1 MGPLQGLCTI
11 VKPETALQDFADQH
25 AREVNPDNEL
35 ALWGGALGEPQVKS
49 GVFNTSRRWPNG
61 MILRVHFLDGD
72 QAVHQRVEPIAHE
85 WSQFANIQFQFGAGP
100 DAEIRVA
107 FNPKV
112 GSWSYMG
119 TDCSLPQLAGKPTM
133 NLGWLTA
140 ETPEIEYRRVV
151 LHEFGHALGLLHEH
165 LSPTADIPWD
175 EAKVI
180 SYYQR
185 TNGWKEEYI
194 RSNVLAI
201 PASDRYTEFDKHS
214 IMLYPVPRELTKNG
228 YEIPWSNSELSATD
242 RKFIAEIYPFPT

>member
-1 MGPLQGLCTI
+1 
-11 VKPETALQDFADQH
+11 
-25 AREVNPDNEL
+25 
-35 ALWGGALGEPQVKS
+35 
-49 GVFNTSRRWPNG
+49 
-61 MILRVHFLDGD
+61 
-72 QAVHQRVEPIAHE
+72 
-85 WSQFANIQFQFGAGP
+85 
-100 DAEIRVA
+100 
-107 FNPKV
+107 
-112 GSWSYMG
+112 
-119 TDCSLPQLAGKPTM
+119 M